1 MFRLPF
7 EKSLRW
13 TKLAADEFTFVV
25 ADVFVDIV
33 VAAVVV
39 VSRQAEERKNT
50 DEILASVRMENDF
63 LVAKR
68 SSETTFFQI
77 ETTL

>member
-33 VAAVVV
+33 AAGFVV
-39 VSRQAEERKNT
+39 VSRQADERKNT
-50 DEILASVRMENDF
+50 EEIFSIR
-63 LVAKR
+63 
-68 SSETTFFQI
+68 Q
-77 ETTL
+77 